1 MTTNNRQNFGLLG
14 GTFDPPHAGHLNIS
28 KIIIKKLNLHKLF
41 WSITKK
47 NPLKKNYP
55 LFDENKRIALC
66 KKIIKNEKKIILLK
80 TNKIKNADMT
90 INIIKHLKKK
100 IKKNQHL
107 FFIIGADNLIN
118 FHKWKNYSKI
128 FSLCTLIIMNRSGY
142 QKKALQSVSAKK
154 YSKYR
159 KNLSILGKEKPNRN
173 EWAFVYNK
181 PINISSSKLRIS
193 LYK

>member
-1 MTTNNRQNFGLLG
+1 M
-14 GTFDPPHAGHLNIS
+14 
-28 KIIIKKLNLHKLF
+28 K
-41 WSITKK
+41 
-47 NPLKKNYP
+47 
-55 LFDENKRIALC
+55 
-66 KKIIKNEKKIILLK
+66 KKIILLK

>member
-1 MTTNNRQNFGLLG
+1 MTTNNRKNFGLLG

-100 IKKNQHL
+100 IKKKSA
-107 FFIIGADNLIN
+107 FI
-118 FHKWKNYSKI
+118 F
-128 FSLCTLIIMNRSGY
+128 
-142 QKKALQSVSAKK
+142 
-154 YSKYR
+154 
-159 KNLSILGKEKPNRN
+159 
-173 EWAFVYNK
+173 YNW
-181 PINISSSKLRIS
+181 S
-193 LYK
+193 